1 MGGGVLR
8 FPRGHVFSPSPVLL
22 QLVHSL
28 KTRHHPSPPFLLPS
42 CLLAPQLEVHLLC
55 LISPLAIGYV
65 YHQCTIFVAEVCMP
79 HLGKAYQFQMGLS
92 QKGIHGFGSLSSHCH
107 WDRTLE
113 SNYSA
118 NWHLLIPLSAKSQ
131 HPLTPVF
138 FFFLPLRKA
147 LPKRSEEQKTCL
159 RFDSEPQ
166 FQHHIKLYARSKNI
180 NLIILRPDSWPQA
193 GGRNANTEGE
203 YQMWSL
209 WLGHSSPKHRPGRS
223 IERRTM
229 MVWCRATADDE
240 NSGQSVI

>member
-1 MGGGVLR
+1 MR

-28 KTRHHPSPPFLLPS
+28 KTRHHPSPPCLLPS

-92 QKGIHGFGSLSSHCH
+92 EKGIHGFGSLSSQCH

-118 NWHLLIPLSAKSQ
+118 NWHLLIPLSAKPL
-131 HPLTPVF
+131 HPLTPFPF
-138 FFFLPLRKA
+138 FSPNFLRCSNKNG
-147 LPKRSEEQKTCL
+147 RGGKTCL
-159 RFDSEPQ
+159 HSDLEPHN
-166 FQHHIKLYARSKNI
+166 FS
-180 NLIILRPDSWPQA
+180 
-193 GGRNANTEGE
+193 T
-203 YQMWSL
+203 
-209 WLGHSSPKHRPGRS
+209 
-223 IERRTM
+223 T
-229 MVWCRATADDE
+229 
-240 NSGQSVI
+240 

>member
-1 MGGGVLR
+1 MLLGVVVLIFVGGVNGGGDLR

-28 KTRHHPSPPFLLPS
+28 KTRHHPSPPCLHPS

-92 QKGIHGFGSLSSHCH
+92 EKGIHGFGSLSSQCH

-118 NWHLLIPLSAKSQ
+118 NWHLLIPLSAKSP
-131 HPLTPVF
+131 HPPTPPPPTF
-138 FFFLPLRKA
+138 WDAPT
-147 LPKRSEEQKTCL
+147 KRGGKNMSTFWFGATISAPHKTT
-159 RFDSEPQ
+159 Q
-166 FQHHIKLYARSKNI
+166 GAKT
-180 NLIILRPDSWPQA
+180 LI
-193 GGRNANTEGE
+193 
-203 YQMWSL
+203 
-209 WLGHSSPKHRPGRS
+209 
-223 IERRTM
+223 
-229 MVWCRATADDE
+229 
-240 NSGQSVI
+240 

>member
-1 MGGGVLR
+1 MR

-138 FFFLPLRKA
+138 FFFFLPLRKA

-193 GGRNANTEGE
+193 GGRNANKEGE

-229 MVWCRATADDE
+229 MVWWRATADDE